1 MDDFFK
7 LVANFGFPMVVAGF
21 VLVRLEGSIR
31 ELDQSVRLLVAHL
44 IQVESLV
51 GWQDKKTQGTAVF

>member
-7 LVANFGFPMVVAGF
+7 LIANFGFPMVVAAY

-31 ELDQSVRLLVAHL
+31 ELDQSVRLLVTHL
-44 IQVESLV
+44 IQLESQV
-51 GWQDKKTQGTAVF
+51 GSQMKKMQIPNNN